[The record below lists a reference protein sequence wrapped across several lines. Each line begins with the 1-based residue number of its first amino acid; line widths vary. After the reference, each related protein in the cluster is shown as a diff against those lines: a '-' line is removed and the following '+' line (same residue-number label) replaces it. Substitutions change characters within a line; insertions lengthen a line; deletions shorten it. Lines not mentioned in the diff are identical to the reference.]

1 MNIKLTKKT
10 AIKSLICMI
19 LLTVNQAQAALVN
32 FTVDA
37 QIHDA
42 AVGNSFGLLVGDI
55 ITASGQFDD
64 SAIASGVID
73 FTTSFNN
80 MSILFGNTLYTDEM
94 DVEGGAAMF
103 FTAEGIFDGISYLSV
118 LESPGFESNGFVNG
132 PFDVSGYD
140 NTGLVDGTW
149 QVGSYSSI
157 SAVPV
162 PAAIWLF
169 GSGLIGLAGIGRRK
183 NQRK

>member
-1 MNIKLTKKT
+1 MKIKLTNKT
-10 AIKSLICMI
+10 AIKSLICMT
-19 LLTVNQAQAALVN
+19 LLTASQAQAALVD

-37 QIHDA
+37 QIHSA
-42 AVGNSFGLLVGDI
+42 AVGNSFGLMSGDI

-64 SAIASGVID
+64 SAIALGVID

-80 MSILFGNTLYTDEM
+80 MSISFGNTTYTDEM
-94 DVEGGAAMF
+94 DVLGGASMY
-103 FTAEGIFDGISYLSV
+103 FTAAGVFDGIDYLSI
-118 LESPGFESNGFVNG
+118 LENPGFEANGFVGG
-132 PFDVSGYD
+132 PFDVTGYD
-140 NTGLVDGTW
+140 STGYVDGTW
-149 QVGSYSSI
+149 QVDSYSAV

-183 NQRK
+183 K